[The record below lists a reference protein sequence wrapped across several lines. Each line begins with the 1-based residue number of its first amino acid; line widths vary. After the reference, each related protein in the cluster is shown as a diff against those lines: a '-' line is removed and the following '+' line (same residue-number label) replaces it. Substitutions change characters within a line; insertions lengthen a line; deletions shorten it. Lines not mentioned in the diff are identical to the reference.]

1 LLWLAAPANPL
12 WYATRGTGTVAFV
25 LLSISVG
32 LGLLTSSKWQAAGWP
47 RFLVFDLHRDISL
60 LAVSFG
66 VIHVATSLLDPFA
79 KLGLTDALV
88 PFASSYRPIWL
99 GLGVISAE
107 LMAAMITTSL
117 LRQRI
122 GYRLWKVI
130 HWAAY
135 ATWPTAL
142 LHSIGTGT
150 DVRRYW
156 FLESV
161 GVCVIAVIG
170 VYVLIRL
177 AFGWPAHAAA
187 RLVAAAVSGLAVVSI
202 VLFMLNGPLVPGWAR
217 IAGTP
222 QSLLQT
228 AQPSP
233 PP

>member
-1 LLWLAAPANPL
+1 MIWLAPANPL

-25 LLSISVG
+25 LLSVSVG
-32 LGLLTSSKWQAAGWP
+32 LGLLTSSKWQAASWP

-107 LMAAMITTSL
+107 LTAAMITTSL

-122 GYRLWKVI
+122 GYRFWKVI

-150 DVRRYW
+150 DVRRFW

-170 VYVLIRL
+170 VYVVIRL

-187 RLVAAAVSGLAVVSI
+187 RLVAAAVSGVAVVSI

-222 QSLLQT
+222 HSLLQT